1 MATLEEQ
8 LQNLIQEVNPM
19 GSGVMSDQDVERVM
33 QATSSDPM
41 QSQFQN
47 LIGDFRTETDG
58 PGS

>member
-33 QATSSDPM
+33 QQPQEFISTPKGHTGFAKC
-41 QSQFQN
+41 
-47 LIGDFRTETDG
+47 L
-58 PGS
+58 